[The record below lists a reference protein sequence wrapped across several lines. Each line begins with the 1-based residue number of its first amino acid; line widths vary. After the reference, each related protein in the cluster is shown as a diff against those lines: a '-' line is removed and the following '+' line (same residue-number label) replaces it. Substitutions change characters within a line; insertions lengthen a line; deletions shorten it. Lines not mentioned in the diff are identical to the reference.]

1 MLDVVLGDSL
11 FVPLHV
17 GLAISPNGG
26 FHPRGKGVGTGNADA
41 VETARGFVAGCIAAK
56 LSAGVKNGHN
66 DLKRGNAHLSVLVN
80 RNSAAVVFGADRV
93 ISVEGDV
100 DLRTVPGERFV
111 DTVVEYFAEKLVK
124 AALAV
129 VANVHSRS
137 LSDGFKPLQNLDLI
151 GVIIALDNAADDLFD
166 VFELI
171 VLWF

>member
-1 MLDVVLGDSL
+1 VSGEG
-11 FVPLHV
+11 FV
-17 GLAISPNGG
+17 
-26 FHPRGKGVGTGNADA
+26 DA
-41 VETARGFVAGCIAAK
+41 V
-56 LSAGVKNGHN
+56 
-66 DLKRGNAHLSVLVN
+66 
-80 RNSAAVVFGADRV
+80 
-93 ISVEGDV
+93 VEN
-100 DLRTVPGERFV
+100 
-111 DTVVEYFAEKLVK
+111 FAEKLVK